1 MSQTFLINFARS
13 TSHVCFKNALNSN
26 FDQATNLDPISSLA
40 KDKQK
45 LFQYI
50 YVLLTPSQHLDTTLF
65 LAFTNILVPY
75 TESITKGQE
84 NQTSNTLFLAFHEYS
99 CAIHL
104 IHHRGPRKP
113 KFHCD

>member
-1 MSQTFLINFARS
+1 MTYNLYVPDILDQLCSKYLPY
-13 TSHVCFKNALNSN
+13 VLKNALNSI

-75 TESITKGQE
+75 TESITKVQE
-84 NQTSNTLFLAFHEYS
+84 NQTSNTLFLAFTNILVPYT
-99 CAIHL
+99 
-104 IHHRGPRKP
+104 
-113 KFHCD
+113 